1 MGALARGH
9 LECWSMVSLIIVLAI
24 IAGPIDAAG
33 QGYVRLDGTAL
44 WVSGNTLMLRVDP
57 AAVVP
62 VYVIIEG
69 YVVAAA
75 PSVKTIQVDVS
86 GIRQSDYSFMQA
98 GERLAVIGV
107 FDDDRQ
113 VLVATSLIRGQAP

>member
-9 LECWSMVSLIIVLAI
+9 LECWSMVSLIIVLAM

-33 QGYVRLDGTAL
+33 QAYVRLDGTVL

-75 PSVKTIQVDVS
+75 PPVATIQVDVS
-86 GIRQSDYSFMQA
+86 GIRQSDYSFMET

-107 FDDDRQ
+107 FEDDRQ